1 MKITSTKRASDRWAA
16 WTLLRFPLAA
26 IIITLCFIPL
36 FFVVASYR
44 SVDQGP
50 ATDAL
55 QLYCS
60 GGGPPQVITGTAAAA
75 KILWNPDLL
84 LSITLGFGHFT
95 FAGAKALDFTWD
107 LVVGSGGQA
116 LLIAAVYPLFRRLI
130 IAHMEQRPIS
140 ISTYT
145 TVAFERISLSSIW
158 AMLRDI
164 WPSLDE
170 RLGSTSVFAR
180 LISPNDA
187 TASRFRARSTG
198 YERNV
203 GWDGLWLCYTYAFV
217 YIMIFAKSLSL
228 MTGYQAISTPL
239 VRQPNSTEMVNA
251 SVVAWADL
259 VVEDGSR
266 IGLPNQYGLMD
277 GMSFDYPVFN
287 ACESQPMAS
296 LCSLNTFN

>member
-1 MKITSTKRASDRWAA
+1 MRITSTKRASDRWAA

-26 IIITLCFIPL
+26 IIAILCFIPL
-36 FFVVASYR
+36 FFVIASYR
-44 SVDQGP
+44 SVNQGP
-50 ATDAL
+50 ATDTL

-116 LLIAAVYPLFRRLI
+116 LLIAAVYPLSRRLI
-130 IAHMEQRPIS
+130 IARMEQRPIS

-145 TVAFERISLSSIW
+145 TVAFERVSLSSIW
-158 AMLRDI
+158 AMLCDI

-170 RLGSTSVFAR
+170 RLSFTSLLAK
-180 LISPNDA
+180 LTSSKDA
-187 TASRFRARSTG
+187 TASRRRQARAKSTG
-198 YERNV
+198 HRRNV
-203 GWDGLWLCYTYAFV
+203 GWDGLWLCYTYAFI
-217 YIMIFAKSLSL
+217 YIMAFAKSLSL

-239 VRQPNSTEMVNA
+239 VRQPDSSEMVNA

-266 IGLPNQYGLMD
+266 IGVTDQYGLMD
-277 GMSFDYPVFN
+277 GMSLDYPILN
-287 ACESQPMAS
+287 ACKS
-296 LCSLNTFN
+296 